1 MATFTN
7 RATLSYGGRT
17 VDSNTVTGTFLQT
30 LSIIKTALSGTYAA
44 GDTVTYVVT
53 LSNAGATPLNGLT
66 LTDNLGAFDFNGTT
80 LYPLAPVAGAILY
93 YVDGVLQPALIPTQ
107 TQPLV
112 LQGITVPAGG
122 NAIIVYETEV
132 TDVAALDVDAGI
144 TNTATVSGGGLLEPL
159 SDSATVTTA
168 DAPLLTIT
176 KALSPVAVPE
186 NGTLTYTFVIQNFG
200 NTAAVAT
207 DDVVVTDNF
216 DPILENLTVTL
227 DGTVL
232 AEGTGYTY
240 NAATGAF
247 SSAPSVITVPAATFV
262 RNDDG
267 TIAVT
272 PGEAVLTVSGTI

>member
-30 LSIIKTALSGTYAA
+30 LSIIKTALSDTYAA

-53 LSNAGATPLNGLT
+53 LNNAGATPLNGLT

-93 YVDGVLQPALIPTQ
+93 YVDGVLQPALTPTQ

-132 TDVAALDVDAGI
+132 TDVAPLGVNAGI
-144 TNTATVSGGGLLEPL
+144 TNTVTVSGGGLLEPL

-176 KALSPVAVPE
+176 KSLSPVAVPE

-200 NTAAVAT
+200 NTEAVAT
-207 DDVVVTDNF
+207 DNVTVTDTF
-216 DPILENLTVTL
+216 DPVLENITVTL
-227 DGTVL
+227 DGTLL

-240 NAATGAF
+240 NEVTGAF

>member
-53 LSNAGATPLNGLT
+53 LSNAGTTPLNGLT

-93 YVDGVLQPALIPTQ
+93 YVDGVLQPALTPVQ

-186 NGTLTYTFVIQNFG
+186 NGTLTYTFVMQNFG

-262 RNDDG
+262 RNADG

>member
-7 RATLSYGGRT
+7 RATLSYNGRT

-30 LSIIKTALSGTYAA
+30 LSITKTALSDTYAA

-53 LSNAGATPLNGLT
+53 LVNAGTTPLTGLS
-66 LTDNLGAFDFNGTT
+66 LTDNLGAFEFDGNT
-80 LYPLAPVAGAILY
+80 LYPLAPVEGAVLY
-93 YVDGVLQPALIPTQ
+93 YVDGVLQPALTPAQ

-122 NAIIVYETEV
+122 DTVIVYETEI
-132 TDVAALDVDAGI
+132 TDAAPLGADGEI

-168 DAPLLTIT
+168 DTPLLTIT
-176 KALSPVAVPE
+176 KSLSPVAVPE

-207 DDVVVTDNF
+207 DDVVVTDTF
-216 DPILENLTVTL
+216 DPILENITVTL
-227 DGTVL
+227 DGAVL
-232 AEGTGYTY
+232 APGTGYTY
-240 NAATGAF
+240 DEATGAF
-247 SSAPSVITVPAATFV
+247 SSAPSVITVPAATFT
-262 RNDDG
+262 RNADG
-267 TIAVT
+267 TVAVT
-272 PGEAVLTVSGTI
+272 PGETVLSVTGTI

>member
-53 LSNAGATPLNGLT
+53 LSNAGTTPLNGLT

-93 YVDGVLQPALIPTQ
+93 YVDGVLQPALTPVQ

-186 NGTLTYTFVIQNFG
+186 NGTLTYTFVMQNFG

>member
-93 YVDGVLQPALIPTQ
+93 YVDGVLQPALTPVQ

-144 TNTATVSGGGLLEPL
+144 TNTATISGGGLLEPL

-200 NTAAVAT
+200 NTAAIAT

-262 RNDDG
+262 RNADG

>member
-93 YVDGVLQPALIPTQ
+93 YVDGVLQPALTPVQ

-262 RNDDG
+262 RNADG

-272 PGEAVLTVSGTI
+272 PGETVLTVSGTI

>member
-1 MATFTN
+1 MATFSN

-93 YVDGVLQPALIPTQ
+93 YVDGVLQPALTPVQ

>member
-7 RATLSYGGRT
+7 RATLSYNGRT

-30 LSIIKTALSGTYAA
+30 LSITKTALSDTYAA

-53 LSNAGATPLNGLT
+53 LVNAGTTPLTGLS
-66 LTDNLGAFDFNGTT
+66 LTDNLGAFEVDGNT
-80 LYPLAPVAGAILY
+80 LYPLAPVEGAILY
-93 YVDGVLQPALIPTQ
+93 YVDGVLQPALTPAQ

-122 NAIIVYETEV
+122 DTVIVYETEI
-132 TDVAALDVDAGI
+132 TDAAPLGADGEI

-168 DAPLLTIT
+168 DTPLLTIT
-176 KALSPVAVPE
+176 KSLSPVAVPE

-207 DDVVVTDNF
+207 DDVVVTDTF
-216 DPILENLTVTL
+216 DPILENITVTL

-232 AEGTGYTY
+232 APGTGYTY
-240 NAATGAF
+240 DEATGAF
-247 SSAPSVITVPAATFV
+247 SSAPSVITVPAATFT
-262 RNDDG
+262 RNADG
-267 TIAVT
+267 TVAVT
-272 PGEAVLTVSGTI
+272 PGETVLTVTGTI

>member
-93 YVDGVLQPALIPTQ
+93 YVDGVLQPALTPVQ

>member
-93 YVDGVLQPALIPTQ
+93 YVDGVLQPALTPTQ

-262 RNDDG
+262 RNADG

>member
-7 RATLSYGGRT
+7 RATLSYNGRT

-30 LSIIKTALSGTYAA
+30 LSITKTALSDTYAA

-53 LSNAGATPLNGLT
+53 LVNAGTTPLTGLT
-66 LTDNLGAFDFNGTT
+66 LTDNLGAFEFDGNT
-80 LYPLAPVAGAILY
+80 LYPLAPVEDAILY
-93 YVDGVLQPALIPTQ
+93 YVDGVLQPALTPVQ

-122 NAIIVYETEV
+122 DAVIVYETEI
-132 TDVAALDVDAGI
+132 TDAAPLGVDGEI

-159 SDSATVTTA
+159 SDTATVTTA
-168 DAPLLTIT
+168 DTPLLTIT
-176 KALSPVAVPE
+176 KSLSPVAVPE

-207 DDVVVTDNF
+207 DNVVVTDTF
-216 DPILENLTVTL
+216 DPVLENITVTL

-232 AEGTGYTY
+232 APGTGYTY
-240 NAATGAF
+240 DEATGAF
-247 SSAPSVITVPAATFV
+247 SSAPSVITVPAATFT
-262 RNDDG
+262 RNADG
-267 TIAVT
+267 TVAVT
-272 PGEAVLTVSGTI
+272 PGETVLSVTGTI

>member
-53 LSNAGATPLNGLT
+53 LNNAGATPLNGLT

-93 YVDGVLQPALIPTQ
+93 YVDGVLQPALTPVQ

>member
-7 RATLSYGGRT
+7 RAALSYGGRT

-93 YVDGVLQPALIPTQ
+93 YVDGVLQPALTPVQ

>member
-30 LSIIKTALSGTYAA
+30 LSITKTALADTYAA
-44 GDTVTYVVT
+44 GDTVTYVVP
-53 LSNAGATPLNGLT
+53 LINAGTTPLTGLT
-66 LTDNLGAFDFNGTT
+66 LTDNLGSFVYNGVT
-80 LYPLAPVAGAILY
+80 LYPLAPVQDAILY
-93 YVDGVLQPALIPTQ
+93 YVDGVLQPALTPVQ

-122 NAIIVYETEV
+122 NTVIVYETEI
-132 TDVAALDVDAGI
+132 TDVAPLGVDGDI

-159 SDSATVTTA
+159 SDTAVVTTA

-176 KALSPVAVPE
+176 KSLSPVAVPE

-207 DDVVVTDNF
+207 DNVVVTDTF

-240 NAATGAF
+240 NGATGAF

-272 PGEAVLTVSGTI
+272 PGETVLTVTGTI

>member
-93 YVDGVLQPALIPTQ
+93 YVDGVLQPALTPVQ

-200 NTAAVAT
+200 NTAAIAT

-262 RNDDG
+262 RNADG

>member
-93 YVDGVLQPALIPTQ
+93 YVDGVLQPALTPVQ

-144 TNTATVSGGGLLEPL
+144 TNTATVSGCGLLEPL

-186 NGTLTYTFVIQNFG
+186 NGTLTYTFVMQNFG
-200 NTAAVAT
+200 NTGAVAT

>member
-93 YVDGVLQPALIPTQ
+93 YVDGVLQPALTPVQ

-200 NTAAVAT
+200 NTAAIAT

-232 AEGTGYTY
+232 EEGTGYTY

-247 SSAPSVITVPAATFV
+247 SSAPSVITVPAAPFV